1 MGKGISHAV
10 GDSYC
15 SENNMKTP
23 YDHLPLVPTII
34 AEVVAAQPLHDGSPK
49 LEAKRRQ
56 MTPDEVRE
64 FADLCESRCRTAY
77 EANAKWMLKIARM
90 RDGRDALASW
100 IRHWLVSYL
109 HNPTILR
116 RDSTRP

>member
-1 MGKGISHAV
+1 MGKGIA
-10 GDSYC
+10 
-15 SENNMKTP
+15 MKTP

-34 AEVVAAQPLHDGSPK
+34 AEVVAAQSLDGHPD

-56 MTPDEVRE
+56 MTRDEVRE

-77 EANAKWMLKIARM
+77 EANAKWMVKIARM
-90 RDGRDALASW
+90 RDGRDALATW

-116 RDSTRP
+116 RDAKRS